1 MAAKLFHKQRLLTPG
16 PTSVPES
23 VLLEMA
29 QPIIHHRTKQ
39 FQAIFKDLS
48 ERLQRLYRTAGPVLS
63 IAGSGT
69 TAFDE
74 YFARV
79 VRGIGIALLVVA
91 GAARLLSCSG
101 ACAAFAWCLG
111 ALAKSPSNSK
121 LSEIA

>member
-1 MAAKLFHKQRLLTPG
+1 MRV
-16 PTSVPES
+16 S
-23 VLLEMA
+23 
-29 QPIIHHRTKQ
+29 
-39 FQAIFKDLS
+39 
-48 ERLQRLYRTAGPVLS
+48 
-63 IAGSGT
+63 GSGT

-111 ALAKSPSNSK
+111 ADALAGPSISK